1 MKRSIVLLA
10 VVLSLSGC
18 PGYDELDRVRN
29 QDGLMPAD
37 QYARYGTEQAQAMAL
52 AREYGWA
59 IERNDEAGQ
68 RAAVAHAVQ
77 YAASLPD
84 VEMVTP
90 DTLGYRLTIQFRS
103 GWRTM
108 VNPVQDG
115 KRGAETPNL
124 PQGAGQSP
132 ENGG

>member
-1 MKRSIVLLA
+1 MQRSAALLA
-10 VVLSLSGC
+10 LALLLAGC
-18 PGYDELDRVRN
+18 PSYDELERVGD

-37 QYARYGTEQAQAMAL
+37 QYARYGREQAQAMAL

-59 IERNDEAGQ
+59 IESSDEDDQ
-68 RAAVAHAVQ
+68 RRAVSHALE
-77 YAASLPD
+77 YAATLPD
-84 VEMVTP
+84 VEQVTA

-108 VNPVQDG
+108 VTPIQDG

-124 PQGAGQSP
+124 PTDAAGTSA
-132 ENGG
+132 GD